1 MTTQNSRQL
10 NFKVWNIDTNKF
22 EQHKF
27 NLQQDQSVVCQD
39 TGLIDSSGIKVFEKD
54 IIKFFWYFHETMA
67 IVNYKQGAFYAEIL
81 HNHLGTLTNQNTI
94 WLHELV
100 ESNTCKKTFYV
111 IGNAY
116 ANPKLLQPNSSYANE
131 RFV

>member
-54 IIKFFWYFHETMA
+54 IIKFFWYFHETTA
-67 IVNYKQGAFYAEIL
+67 IINYKQGAFYAEIL
-81 HNHLGTLTNQNTI
+81 HKHSDSLTSQNTI

-100 ESNTCKKTFYV
+100 ESTTCKKTFYV

-116 ANPKLLQPNSSYANE
+116 ANPELLQHNSSSANE
-131 RFV
+131 RFA